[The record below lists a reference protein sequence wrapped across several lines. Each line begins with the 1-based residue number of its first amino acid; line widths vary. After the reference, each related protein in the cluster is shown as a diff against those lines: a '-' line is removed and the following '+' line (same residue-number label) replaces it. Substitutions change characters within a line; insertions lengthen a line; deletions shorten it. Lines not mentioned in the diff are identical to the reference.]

1 MIVNLTGC
9 SLNLDRVNIVAP
21 ASHAY
26 RARPNVLT
34 PAVCMPL
41 RAVGVP
47 GGAVQTRTVKG
58 RFSSDLN
65 AHELSVENK

>member
-1 MIVNLTGC
+1 M
-9 SLNLDRVNIVAP
+9 VAP

-26 RARPNVLT
+26 RARPTVLT
-34 PAVCMPL
+34 PGPAVCMPL

-47 GGAVQTRTVKG
+47 GGVVQTRTVKG